1 MDRGFPPADEVV
13 IVLMVEVIVDEPEV
27 IVVSETDFEED
38 CEKEEVKETV
48 ELPP

>member
-13 IVLMVEVIVDEPEV
+13 IVEVIVDEPEV
-27 IVVSETDFEED
+27 IVVTETDCEED
-38 CEKEEVKETV
+38 CEEEEVKETV